1 MGPTKESPHP
11 MPAIT
16 LGHTPSSKSR
26 KGPANRTPQTIQR
39 RKRLDKSEQLLT
51 KEREVAQV
59 LVDMSETAQPS
70 TSQHKD
76 SQQHSTITPGIKC
89 DSCGNGISKTTRTQ
103 ISRENIRHEVTI
115 SDENCFRY
123 NGVPTIATLMFLFK
137 WLEPFAVFQVSR
149 EGNGTTKRRLR
160 KRKLSLLEEFL
171 LTLIRIRRGYDT
183 RLMAFLFGISQSQ
196 VCRIFNAWIRFLNK
210 CVSPLIIWPGREE
223 VLANLPD
230 SFKMYPRTRCIIDC
244 TEYFVEKPFRPAA
257 QRQTWSMYKHN
268 NTFKQL
274 VGIMPSGAFTFLSKV
289 YSGSV
294 SDLQIVKKS
303 NFLDKVEEGDDIM
316 ADREFNIRH
325 LLLEKKA
332 TLNIPA
338 FTHGKNL
345 SQKAVNRSK
354 KIARVRIHVERA
366 IRRLKTFRILSGI
379 IPIALRHNIDE
390 LVTIAAFLCNLQPP
404 LVR

>member
-1 MGPTKESPHP
+1 M
-11 MPAIT
+11 
-16 LGHTPSSKSR
+16 
-26 KGPANRTPQTIQR
+26 N
-39 RKRLDKSEQLLT
+39 KSEQMLK
-51 KEREVAQV
+51 KEREVAQA
-59 LVDMSETAQPS
+59 LVNMSETAQPS
-70 TSQHKD
+70 TSQDID
-76 SQQHSTITPGIKC
+76 SQQHPSITSHIKC
-89 DSCGNGISKTTRTQ
+89 DSCGNSISKTTSAR
-103 ISRENIRHEVTI
+103 IVRENIKHEVTK

-123 NGVPTIATLMFLFK
+123 TGVPSIVTLMFLFK
-137 WLEPFAVFQVSR
+137 WLEPFAVFQLSGER
-149 EGNGTTKRRLR
+149 NGTTKRRLR
-160 KRKLSLLEEFL
+160 KRKLSLLEEFF

-183 RLMAFLFGISQSQ
+183 RHMGFLFGISQSQ
-196 VCRIFNAWIRFLNK
+196 VCRIFTAWIMFLNK
-210 CVSPLIIWPGREE
+210 CLSPLIIWPGREE

-230 SFKMYPRTRCIIDC
+230 SFKTYPRTRCIIDC
-244 TEYFVEKPFRPAA
+244 TEYFVEKPFRPTA
-257 QRQTWSMYKHN
+257 QRQTWSTYKHS

-316 ADREFNIRH
+316 ADRGFNIRH

-345 SQKAVNRSK
+345 SKKAVNRSK

-366 IRRLKTFRILSGI
+366 IRRLKTFRILSGV
-379 IPIALRHNIDE
+379 IPITLRHNIDE

-404 LVR
+404 LVQ